1 VAGLV
6 SRLGALPA
14 GQRRTALLAFLSER
28 ALQVVGLDAATPVD
42 PTIPVKDLGLDS
54 LMAVELRNT
63 LARAVGQPL
72 PATLVFDY
80 PTLEALGAH
89 LAKLLGLDAEPSRR
103 EPVAAPPPDAVA
115 RDEVA
120 ELSDAEAEAALLAE
134 LGEKGP

>member
-14 GQRRTALLAFLSER
+14 GQRRATLLTFLSER
-28 ALQVVGLDAATPVD
+28 ALQIIGLDAATPVD
-42 PTIPVKDLGLDS
+42 PAVPLKDLGLDS

-80 PTLEALGAH
+80 PTLDALGAH
-89 LAKLLGLDAEPSRR
+89 LAKLLGLDAQPSPR
-103 EPVAAPPPDAVA
+103 EPIAGPPPGAEA

-120 ELSDAEAEAALLAE
+120 QLSDAEAEAALLAE